1 MVTMDFFKFLR
12 NEHEGFGTKAIII
25 SASAGVLNGVLAI
38 IIINAAQHVE
48 AHKLNLRY
56 MLMLAVALAAFW
68 YCKRLSLNRTTHIVE
83 QVLEKVRMRIAD
95 KIRKTDL
102 QSFET
107 IGRARFFSSLNTDTQ
122 TLSQFTPFIINASS
136 SCIMVLFAL
145 ISVFF
150 ISKMAFL
157 IVVCVTALSLLYWF
171 SSNKKINE
179 ELIQASRMQED
190 YYVALEELLDGF
202 KELKVS
208 TDKSNDFYHE
218 RLGKLSQEMEA
229 LKIKTGL
236 SFNHINLFAQSF
248 SFLLLAAIVF
258 LIPVINSDSTTTVPQ
273 IAAILLF
280 VIGPLG
286 ELVGNVSLLAKCN
299 VAVLNIKNVENELDN
314 LKSREKEIFE
324 FYDSQLKHKK
334 IDFESLSVDNLTFTY
349 PARQGEKGFHLG
361 PIDLRVTRGE
371 VIFLVGG
378 NGSGKSTLL
387 KLITGL
393 YTAEQGSIVVNSK
406 KLTAN
411 NLIEYRN
418 LFSIIFTDFHLFK
431 NLYGVQDTEQEYIDN
446 LLDMMQLSERSQIID
461 SKIVDTNLSTGQRKR
476 MALIASILEQ
486 KQIYV
491 FDEWAAD
498 QDPEFRRYFYTEI
511 LPLMKNQGKTVIAAT
526 HDDQYFSYADRVV
539 RLNEGS
545 LEPYQARHDTH

>member
-1 MVTMDFFKFLR
+1 MEFFKFLR
-12 NEHEGFGTKAIII
+12 NEHDDFGTKALVI
-25 SASAGVLNGVLAI
+25 SAAAGVINGILAI
-38 IIINAAQHVE
+38 IIINAAQHAE

-68 YCKRLSLNRTTHIVE
+68 YCKRLSLNRTTYIVE
-83 QVLEKVRMRIAD
+83 QVLERVRMRIAD

-107 IGRARFFSSLNTDTQ
+107 IGRARLFSSLNTDTQ

-150 ISKMAFL
+150 ISKTAFF

-171 SSNKKINE
+171 SSNKKINQ
-179 ELIQASRMQED
+179 ELVQASRMQED

-208 TDKSNDFYHE
+208 TSKSNDFYHE
-218 RLGKLSQEMEA
+218 RLGKLSQEMES

-248 SFLLLAAIVF
+248 SFFLLAAIVF
-258 LIPVINSDSTTTVPQ
+258 LIPVINSESTTTIPQ

-286 ELVGNVSLLAKCN
+286 EIAGNASLLAKCN
-299 VAVLNIKNVENELDN
+299 VAVSNIKNVEKELDN
-314 LKSREKEIFE
+314 LEGREQELFE
-324 FYDSQLKHKK
+324 FYDSKTTPKE
-334 IDFESLSVDNLTFTY
+334 INFDSLRIENLAFTY
-349 PARQGEKGFHLG
+349 PTRQGDKGFNLG
-361 PIDLRVTRGE
+361 PLDLSISKGE
-371 VIFLVGG
+371 VIFLIGG

-387 KLITGL
+387 KLLTGL
-393 YTAEQGSIVVNSK
+393 YTTEHGNIFINNK
-406 KLTAN
+406 TLTAN
-411 NLIEYRN
+411 NLIAYRN

-431 NLYGVQDTEQEYIDN
+431 NLYGVQETDQEYIDN
-446 LLDMMQLSERSQIID
+446 LLDMMQLNERSKIID
-461 SKIVDTNLSTGQRKR
+461 NQIMDTNLSTGQRKR

-486 KQIYV
+486 KQLYV

-511 LPLMKNQGKTVIAAT
+511 LPLMKSQGKTVIAAT
-526 HDDQYFSYADRVV
+526 HDDQYFDYADRVV
-539 RLNEGS
+539 RLNEGR
-545 LEPYQARHDTH
+545 LELYHSDDKH